1 MDIDDLL
8 AEVAADSTPQET
20 HDLQELTRCWVAER
34 VAPEILPWPSE
45 LMERVLERI
54 RRQIEMVEDQTGSMD
69 PKTNFKLIII
79 QTELERFKF
88 LVRSFLRARIK
99 KACRAAPR
107 RPRLGV
113 LIAHQIDAHPL
124 HIKALHENS
133 IDSVRPLL
141 SSAEYQYLESHQ
153 SLLSAH
159 YSSSFL
165 GQFPPALRRLDDP
178 SGGVSMIEKPD
189 EDKAVFVRAL
199 RDVGD
204 IFVEGTDRRFQMKRG
219 DVWVVRWSAVKAWTV
234 GSGTGDV
241 ELI

>member
-8 AEVAADSTPQET
+8 AEVAVDSTPQET
-20 HDLQELTRCWVAER
+20 RDLQELTRCWVAER
-34 VAPEILPWPSE
+34 VAPELLPWPSE
-45 LMERVLERI
+45 LMERVLERV

-99 KACRAAPR
+99 K
-107 RPRLGV
+107 
-113 LIAHQIDAHPL
+113 IDSHPL
-124 HIKALHENS
+124 HIKALHQDS
-133 IDSVRPLL
+133 IDSLRPLL
-141 SSAEYQYLESHQ
+141 SPPEYQYLESHQ

-165 GQFPPALRRLDDP
+165 GQFPAALRRLDDP

-204 IFVEGTDRRFQMKRG
+204 IFVEGTDRRFEMKRG
-219 DVWVVRWSAVKAWTV
+219 DVWVVRWSAVRAWAV

>member
-8 AEVAADSTPQET
+8 AEVAVNSTPLET
-20 HDLQELTRCWVAER
+20 RDLQELTRCWVAER

-45 LMERVLERI
+45 LMDRVLERI
-54 RRQIEMVEDQTGSMD
+54 RKQIELVEDQTGNMD

-99 KACRAAPR
+99 K
-107 RPRLGV
+107 
-113 LIAHQIDAHPL
+113 IDSHPL
-124 HIKALHENS
+124 HIQAQHD
-133 IDSVRPLL
+133 DSSDSLQSLL
-141 SSAEYQYLESHQ
+141 SPAEYQYLVSHQ
-153 SLLSAH
+153 TLLSSH

-165 GQFPPALRRLDDP
+165 NQFPASLQRLDDTT
-178 SGGVSMIEKPD
+178 GGISMIDKPD

-204 IFVEGTDRRFQMKRG
+204 VFVEGTDRRFEMKRG
-219 DVWVVRWSAVKAWTV
+219 DIWVVRWSAVRKWAV
-234 GSGTGDV
+234 GTGTGDV